1 MGATRG
7 ASRGLA
13 GVPNGGQRGA
23 DGARRGGRWKDY
35 LLLKE
40 KMTCHVN
47 HRQHPTYPTP
57 GGCKENLQ

>member
-1 MGATRG
+1 
-7 ASRGLA
+7 
-13 GVPNGGQRGA
+13 VPNGGQMGA